1 MTRGEFERDILPLN
15 QNLYRY
21 AFRFLLSREE
31 AEDAVQ
37 EVFVKLWKMRSGLSK
52 YKSVEA
58 LAMTITRNYCL
69 DRLRRKG
76 REIRKG
82 NTPAVD
88 TRTPDISPEQLFEK
102 KETYSIIIDLI
113 NDLPEQYRTVLQ
125 LRDIDG
131 YEYEEIADRLNLN
144 INTLRVN
151 LSRGRK
157 MIREQLGKFHYGKIR
172 T

>member
-1 MTRGEFERDILPLN
+1 MTRAEFENDILPLS
-15 QNLYRY
+15 QNLYRF

-37 EVFVKLWKMRSGLSK
+37 EVFVKLWKMRSKLSG
-52 YKSVEA
+52 YRSVEA
-58 LAMTITRNYCL
+58 LAMTITRNFCL
-69 DRLRRKG
+69 DQVRKKG
-76 REIRKG
+76 REIKG
-82 NTPAVD
+82 WDAPAVD
-88 TRTPDISPEQLFEK
+88 TRTTDMNPEQQYERN
-102 KETYSIIIDLI
+102 EIYGIITGLI
-113 NDLPEQYRTVLQ
+113 NNLPEQFRTVLQ

-131 YEYEEIADRLNLN
+131 YEYEEIAERMNVN

-157 MIREQLGKFHYGKIR
+157 LLRDQLEKIDYEKFR